1 MQHSQATPTTRQLAF
16 LRALS
21 MRTGTTFVTP
31 PKRAGKPA
39 TPSRR
44 LLNRPASSQLE
55 LDLDRV
61 AIRGG
66 EIAEA
71 A

>member
-1 MQHSQATPTTRQLAF
+1 MQHSQPTPTTRQLAF

-21 MRTGTTFVTP
+21 VRTGTTFVMPSTRRQAC
-31 PKRAGKPA
+31 RAIQA
-39 TPSRR
+39 
-44 LLNRPASSQLE
+44 LVDRPASSQLE
-55 LDLDRV
+55 LELDRV

>member
-1 MQHSQATPTTRQLAF
+1 MQHSQATPTARQLAF

-21 MRTGTTFVTP
+21 MRTGTTFVM
-31 PKRAGKPA
+31 
-39 TPSRR
+39 PSTRRQASHAIQR
-44 LLNRPASSQLE
+44 LLDRPASSQLE

>member
-1 MQHSQATPTTRQLAF
+1 MQHSQATPTARQLAF

-21 MRTGTTFVTP
+21 MRTGTTFVM
-31 PKRAGKPA
+31 PA
-39 TPSRR
+39 TRKQASRTIQA
-44 LLNRPASSQLE
+44 LLDRPASSQLE
-55 LDLDRV
+55 LDFDRI